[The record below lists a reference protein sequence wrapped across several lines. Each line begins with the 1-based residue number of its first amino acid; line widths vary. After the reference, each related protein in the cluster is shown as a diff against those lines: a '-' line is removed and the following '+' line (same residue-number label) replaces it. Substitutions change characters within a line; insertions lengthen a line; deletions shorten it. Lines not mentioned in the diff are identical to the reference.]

1 MEDDSV
7 LPIPNPAVQ
16 QQLFVVMR
24 AASTDAMHAEALQRL
39 LSEIDKD
46 GTFRTLARKMTTQQW
61 DRTTRC
67 SLPMLLLPRV

>member
-1 MEDDSV
+1 
-7 LPIPNPAVQ
+7 
-16 QQLFVVMR
+16 
-24 AASTDAMHAEALQRL
+24 MHAEALQRL

-46 GTFRTLARKMTTQQW
+46 GTFRTLARMLTTQQW